1 MTRESTYENISWH
14 KMKEEN
20 VWNSVAS
27 VLCLYVHVCQKK
39 KSSGL
44 LEQEVQVALAFLCKY
59 CEEYSDP
66 LVEKYMLL
74 TELVSPAP
82 IIANLSSLSFCHLF
96 CFLRED

>member
-1 MTRESTYENISWH
+1 MKISPDI
-14 KMKEEN
+14 K
-20 VWNSVAS
+20 
-27 VLCLYVHVCQKK
+27 LKK
-39 KSSGL
+39 KMYEIVWPLFCVYMYMCARKKKTSGL

-74 TELVSPAP
+74 TEFVSPAP

>member
-1 MTRESTYENISWH
+1 MYEI
-14 KMKEEN
+14 
-20 VWNSVAS
+20 VWPLFCVYMYMCAR
-27 VLCLYVHVCQKK
+27 KK
-39 KSSGL
+39 KKTSGL